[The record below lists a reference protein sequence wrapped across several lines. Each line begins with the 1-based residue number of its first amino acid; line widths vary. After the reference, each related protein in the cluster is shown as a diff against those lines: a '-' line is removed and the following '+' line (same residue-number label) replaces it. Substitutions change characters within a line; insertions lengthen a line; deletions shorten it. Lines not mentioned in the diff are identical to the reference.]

1 MAWVAVDY
9 IGEWIFNSKL
19 ICGLVIVSN
28 IIIGCHKIYVELM
41 VFNFHK
47 VALRNSSEWNCLFP
61 MIQSNLNK
69 NSYDK
74 TLQN

>member
-9 IGEWIFNSKL
+9 IGEWIFNYKL

-28 IIIGCHKIYVELM
+28 IIIGCHKIDMELM

-47 VALRNSSEWNCLFP
+47 VALKNSSEENYLGV
-61 MIQSNLNK
+61 MNR
-69 NSYDK
+69 
-74 TLQN
+74 